1 MIYKDENFTELDF
14 GKGDIVISPL
24 YWEDDNVGGVSFEQA
39 DKCYPIGDIIDSD
52 KYGRDNF
59 NLKNQDVIMTF
70 SNVKSIDQ
78 LIKQLNAAKEAML
91 QNKE

>member
-14 GKGDIVISPL
+14 GKGDILVTPL
-24 YWEDDNVGGVSFEQA
+24 YWQDDNVGGVAFEQS
-39 DKCYPIGDIIDSD
+39 DKHRSIGETIDS
-52 KYGRDNF
+52 DNF

-70 SNVKSIDQ
+70 SNVKSIDAI
-78 LIKQLNAAKEAML
+78 IKQLNTIKETML

>member
-14 GKGDIVISPL
+14 GEGDILIAPL
-24 YWEDDNVGGVSFEQA
+24 YWRDENVGGVAFEQA
-39 DKCYPIGDIIDSD
+39 DKRHSIGDTIYS
-52 KYGRDNF
+52 DNF

-78 LIKQLNAAKEAML
+78 VIKQLNVIKETML

>member
-14 GKGDIVISPL
+14 GEGDILIALL
-24 YWEDDNVGGVSFEQA
+24 YWRDENVGGVAFEQA
-39 DKCYPIGDIIDSD
+39 DKCYSIGETIDS
-52 KYGRDNF
+52 DNF

-70 SNVKSIDQ
+70 SNVKSIDKV
-78 LIKQLNAAKEAML
+78 IEQLNTIKETML